1 MSIEETIKLWKSDKA
16 HDVVRDGLPT
26 SAERRRRGGEVPAN
40 ALADVNIRGDVMR
53 VDPSAA
59 GWSVTL
65 SALVW
70 LVWYRM
76 GVTRG
81 GRGDAVYMTCTPP
94 PERPP
99 SRGVDDDDVAPIY
112 RLALP

>member
-53 VDPSAA
+53 VDRSVSSRVERYVCLLWC
-59 GWSVTL
+59 GWCGTGWV
-65 SALVW
+65 
-70 LVWYRM
+70 
-76 GVTRG
+76 
-81 GRGDAVYMTCTPP
+81 
-94 PERPP
+94 
-99 SRGVDDDDVAPIY
+99 
-112 RLALP
+112 

>member
-1 MSIEETIKLWKSDKA
+1 MTTYLSIEETIKLWKSDKA

-53 VDPSAA
+53 GDPSAA

-81 GRGDAVYMTCTPP
+81 GHAYGGVHDVYASAGTAAVAWC
-94 PERPP
+94 
-99 SRGVDDDDVAPIY
+99 G
-112 RLALP
+112 